1 MLQSSAPQRTP
12 SLEGMVRDPYPI
24 YAALR
29 ETGPVVWSDE
39 ARGGAWLITRY
50 ADIAAALQ
58 DPRLSAERTDVFT
71 RQFDDAERLQ
81 LAPIL
86 AALGRWLLF
95 MDLPGHSRLRKAM
108 NRGFKPAVLEAL
120 RPGITELVDELL
132 QPLFLSGARTERD
145 CGSAFDFV
153 REFAHPL
160 PARVIAGM
168 LGVPGTDQR
177 RFIAWSDDVV
187 ALVGT
192 LDADFDSALRAQH
205 SMLAMKEYF
214 RGLLTERRAA
224 AEERVDVPGVMQPPL
239 RGGVIATEEVLIAQW
254 TMFFFAGH
262 ETTRNLL
269 GNGLYALLTHPDQAT
284 LLRANPELMPRALR
298 ELVRYDSPVQFTG
311 RRALEDLTL
320 HGRTIRRGDNVL
332 LMLGSGNRDPA
343 RFTDPDRL
351 DLTRDEGPSLS
362 FGYGPHVCIG
372 ATLSYLEAGI
382 AFSRLMPV
390 LSGMHCLD
398 PTPQWVDNP
407 AFRGLRRLRLGLAT
421 GRSARMQSCFD
432 PEIRTGT
439 RDGSG
444 PRSADATLRDS

>member
-1 MLQSSAPQRTP
+1 MFGAS
-12 SLEGMVRDPYPI
+12 
-24 YAALR
+24 
-29 ETGPVVWSDE
+29 
-39 ARGGAWLITRY
+39 GGVTQAST
-50 ADIAAALQ
+50 AAAGAARFEAYFSSLI
-58 DPRLSAERTDVFT
+58 DGRATSA
-71 RQFDDAERLQ
+71 A
-81 LAPIL
+81 
-86 AALGRWLLF
+86 
-95 MDLPGHSRLRKAM
+95 
-108 NRGFKPAVLEAL
+108 
-120 RPGITELVDELL
+120 
-132 QPLFLSGARTERD
+132 
-145 CGSAFDFV
+145 
-153 REFAHPL
+153 
-160 PARVIAGM
+160 
-168 LGVPGTDQR
+168 
-177 RFIAWSDDVV
+177 
-187 ALVGT
+187 
-192 LDADFDSALRAQH
+192 
-205 SMLAMKEYF
+205 
-214 RGLLTERRAA
+214 RGLLDDLVAAARAA
-224 AEERVDVPGVMQPPL
+224 DPPFTPIEL
-239 RGGVIATEEVLIAQW
+239 VGACTLLLFG
-254 TMFFFAGH
+254 GH
-262 ETTRNLL
+262 ETTT
-269 GNGLYALLTHPDQAT
+269 GLIANATSALLTHPDQAT

-343 RFTDPDRL
+343 RFTDPDPL

-432 PEIRTGT
+432 PEIRTGA